1 MDDLIIDDTH
11 QEELNFDENVQ
22 AHILKSTRN
31 GKNWAIVIMITGIFT
46 GVSVLTN
53 FINAGLFGVFIG
65 VLLGALGFL
74 LYFVQYFF
82 LNNFNK
88 GIEKA
93 VSEDDAR
100 ALMLGLED
108 LNRLFRFKAIVMIVL
123 LSIFFIALLL
133 FLFN

>member
-11 QEELNFDENVQ
+11 QVDLNFDEHVREQ
-22 AHILKSTRN
+22 ILKSTRN
-31 GKNWAIVIMITGIFT
+31 GKNLAIVMIIMGVFTGI
-46 GVSVLTN
+46 SVLTN
-53 FINAGLFGVFIG
+53 FINAGLLGVFIG

-74 LYFVQYFF
+74 MYFVQYFF

-93 VSEDDAR
+93 VAEDDSR
-100 ALMLGLED
+100 SLMLGLED
-108 LNRLFRFKAIVMIVL
+108 LNRLFRFKAILMIIVL
-123 LSIFFIALLL
+123 FVIFIALLL